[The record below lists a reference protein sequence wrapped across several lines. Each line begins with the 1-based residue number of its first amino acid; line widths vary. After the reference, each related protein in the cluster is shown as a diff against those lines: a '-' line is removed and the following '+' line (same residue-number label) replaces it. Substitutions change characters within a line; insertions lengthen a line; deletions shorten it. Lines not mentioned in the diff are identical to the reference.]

1 MTSGCFWLQQSLLLS
16 SRSDNQPIQLINGYI
31 AHRKYVKQWREHL
44 WMAIWVWG
52 YSFINYW
59 VKAQGQFLQCDM
71 ICFII
76 LHNVTALIWTIVNMH
91 SFCVELT
98 NYAEQTT
105 KHQMSAA
112 TLLFST
118 QFENRW
124 IFFLFS
130 WMQPLLDGVKI
141 LRLFAVIIYSFKV
154 IIRPHQR
161 NVRSSAPLLPSHQ
174 WVIITIL
181 LLLSSSLTG
190 WPALKYILN
199 RLQACT
205 KWPIGSLLSVIE
217 WRNSQQGGQWHLQ
230 TQSCLSSQTSCCIYE
245 GNLLLFL
252 HYNLPFVQFLTSCT
266 KKIIIT
272 VSSAHVLHWR
282 PRAWRC
288 SFKIHL

>member
-1 MTSGCFWLQQSLLLS
+1 MWYDL
-16 SRSDNQPIQLINGYI
+16 
-31 AHRKYVKQWREHL
+31 
-44 WMAIWVWG
+44 
-52 YSFINYW
+52 
-59 VKAQGQFLQCDM
+59 
-71 ICFII
+71 
-76 LHNVTALIWTIVNMH
+76 LHNPAQCHCAYLNYSQRAQLLCWAYKLCWTNDQTSDVSSDTIIFH
-91 SFCVELT
+91 SVW
-98 NYAEQTT
+98 
-105 KHQMSAA
+105 KQM
-112 TLLFST
+112 
-118 QFENRW
+118 N
-124 IFFLFS
+124 FFLFS

-266 KKIIIT
+266 KK
-272 VSSAHVLHWR
+272 SSLLSAQLTFCIGGREHDVVLLKFICKQVVR
-282 PRAWRC
+282 
-288 SFKIHL
+288 